1 MAFDLGSA
9 RPVAAPRPAAPA
21 QPRDLRPAP
30 AQRQQEASTVGTQ
43 TSTARTAQ
51 TTAQSA
57 QAFPYELE
65 KLKAEAERAKL
76 EIERLRVKEA
86 SGDLELK
93 EQQSLNA
100 SRAILMAYG
109 EALYRKARTGGYEP
123 TAFRNRAAALASGL
137 PLVGEDL
144 ADFIRDPVSERG
156 VTGERR
162 FTEGALRT
170 ATGAGG
176 PAVERPQTT
185 RNYFPTPWQSRDPE
199 ARQDF
204 LNTRLE
210 QLRTSGRV
218 AGPALGPRAKA
229 TIEELSTPPKARKSE
244 TSSKSL
250 PRVRNEAD
258 FNALPSGKDI
268 QFIDPNGDIRT
279 KP

>member
-1 MAFDLGSA
+1 MANPFDQFD
-9 RPVAAPRPAAPA
+9 AAPAAPA
-21 QPRDLRPAP
+21 QPRSMRPAP
-30 AQRQQEASTVGTQ
+30 AQRQQAASTVSTEVG
-43 TSTARTAQ
+43 TARTGQ
-51 TTAQSA
+51 TIAQSA
-57 QAFPYELE
+57 QTFPYD
-65 KLKAEAERAKL
+65 LKRLQAEAEKAR
-76 EIERLRVKEA
+76 IEVDRLKAKEA

-109 EALYRKARTGGYEP
+109 EALYRKAREGGYEP
-123 TAFRNRAAALASGL
+123 TTPRNRAAALASGL

-176 PAVERPQTT
+176 PKEERPQTT

-204 LNTRLE
+204 LRTRLE

-218 AGPALGPRAKA
+218 AGPALGPGAKA

-250 PRVRNEAD
+250 PRVRNDAD
-258 FNALPSGKDI
+258 FNALPSGKNI